1 LADVEALLGD
11 VGFLTRGK
19 AAPGP
24 TPLFQANV
32 DAASLLTVQ
41 KPQQM
46 IRKF

>member
-1 LADVEALLGD
+1 LADAAALLGD

-19 AAPGP
+19 AAPGQLRFSKP
-24 TPLFQANV
+24 NI
-32 DAASLLTVQ
+32 DAVLLLTVQ